1 MKLTDGIHALSQ
13 EMGGHV
19 HAFLLDTGDGLTLLD
34 SLFDTDGALVLAEI
48 RAMGKQPSDLKRIV
62 HSHAHRSH
70 IGSTAALKAAGNA
83 VVYAHEWEAGI
94 VDGSRKAKR
103 VSIWPKPPKE
113 VYKLQVGLALGL
125 GKHPP
130 CKVDETV
137 KEGDTIGPLQAI
149 ATPGHTPGCLSF
161 YWPEKKAL
169 FVGDIVVSWPYVDA
183 GWEGLTLDMREN
195 IRSIGKLTDFP
206 SVEFLCVGHGP
217 PITQDPFGVIQK
229 LKDRK
234 V

>member
-1 MKLTDGIHALSQ
+1 MKLTDGVHSLRQ
-13 EMGGHV
+13 DEGGHV
-19 HAFLLDTGDGLTLLD
+19 HAFLLDTGDGLTLID
-34 SLFDTDGALVLAEI
+34 SLFDTDGKLVLAEI
-48 RAMGKQPSDLKRIV
+48 AAMGRQPSDLKRII

-70 IGSTAALKAAGNA
+70 IGSTAALKNVSQAAI
-83 VVYAHEWEAGI
+83 YSHEWEAGI

-125 GKHPP
+125 GRHPP
-130 CKVDETV
+130 CKVDQTL
-137 KEGDTIGPLQAI
+137 KEGDSVGPLQVI
-149 ATPGHTPGCLSF
+149 ATPGHTPGCLTF

-169 FVGDIVVSWPYVDA
+169 FVGDIISSWPEIDA
-183 GWEGLTLDMREN
+183 GWEGLTLDMKEN
-195 IRSIGKLTDFP
+195 VRSVGKLTDFP
-206 SVEFLCVGHGP
+206 DVQFLCVGHGE
-217 PITQDPFGVIQK
+217 PITEDPFAVIQK